1 MVLILNN
8 YFQSQKCQNITDP
21 VNFAQTT
28 ISIILT
34 LSSSTTTYVRY
45 TMLLS
50 ACGHMLELWGQYL
63 GSSFNNVFS
72 DCFLRL
78 LPGSVPTYNPLVYT
92 AELDHCYSE
101 GQNVKESNSS
111 LSYWFC
117 ITILVP
123 NEVRVLALFASGR
136 MYWPLL
142 ILIWFLHS
150 PYQPTI
156 NSSIQQ
162 NWITVIQRLKIKCS
176 TECRKLGLDHLSV
189 F

>member
-8 YFQSQKCQNITDP
+8 YFQSQTCQNITNP

-34 LSSSTTTYVRY
+34 LSSSTPTYVRY
-45 TMLLS
+45 TMLTS

-101 GQNVKESNSS
+101 GQNAKESNSS
-111 LSYWFC
+111 LSYWSC
-117 ITILVP
+117 NTIWVP
-123 NEVRVLALFASGR
+123 NEARVLALFVSGR

-142 ILIWFLHS
+142 IPIWFLHF
-150 PYQPTI
+150 PYQPTT
-156 NSSIQQ
+156 NWSIQQ
-162 NWITVIQRLKIKCS
+162 NWITVIQRLKI
-176 TECRKLGLDHLSV
+176 
-189 F
+189 

>member
-1 MVLILNN
+1 
-8 YFQSQKCQNITDP
+8 
-21 VNFAQTT
+21 
-28 ISIILT
+28 
-34 LSSSTTTYVRY
+34 
-45 TMLLS
+45 MLLS

-72 DCFLRL
+72 DFFLRL

-111 LSYWFC
+111 LSYWSC

-142 ILIWFLHS
+142 IPIWFLHS

-156 NSSIQQ
+156 NWSIQQ

-176 TECRKLGLDHLSV
+176 TECRKLGLDRYQYWEYQTCTDSNYFVSLNTIPIPIMV
-189 F
+189 NTPIMNLQ